1 MMIKGTKFFVTFI
14 CVMST
19 GGQPSADPIDITQIK
34 VTKNFVPFTIHKGNK
49 SSKLLLTFQDLCLY
63 ENKGYNHNISY
74 IICNHLFS

>member
-34 VTKNFVPFTIHKGNK
+34 VTNNFVSFTIHNVVKIFLVYSILHNEKALTGPSNYGNNA
-49 SSKLLLTFQDLCLY
+49 DRN
-63 ENKGYNHNISY
+63 ENNVD
-74 IICNHLFS
+74 

>member
-34 VTKNFVPFTIHKGNK
+34 VTKNFVPFTIHNV
-49 SSKLLLTFQDLCLY
+49 L
-63 ENKGYNHNISY
+63 
-74 IICNHLFS
+74 LFSSLIFES